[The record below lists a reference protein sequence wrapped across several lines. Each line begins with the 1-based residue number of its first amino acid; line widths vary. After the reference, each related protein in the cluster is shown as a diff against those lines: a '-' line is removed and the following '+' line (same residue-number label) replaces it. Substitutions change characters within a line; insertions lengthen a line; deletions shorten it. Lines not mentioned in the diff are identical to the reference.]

1 MYKKASPGRVGVIFI
16 LVFTEVTGVIKS
28 MLEKSKTR
36 STAIRSAWPFNHIK
50 PILGENNVI

>member
-1 MYKKASPGRVGVIFI
+1 
-16 LVFTEVTGVIKS
+16 